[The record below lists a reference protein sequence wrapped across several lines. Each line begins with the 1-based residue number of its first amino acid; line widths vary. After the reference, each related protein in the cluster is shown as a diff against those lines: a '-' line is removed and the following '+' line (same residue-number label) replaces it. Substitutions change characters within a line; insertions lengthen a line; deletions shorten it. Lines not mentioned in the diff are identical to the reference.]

1 MEDYKEVNLGEYPDA
16 ISYECTKLIL
26 EQMEKCICKI
36 KIGKMQ
42 GTGFFCMVPFPD
54 KNHMKPIL
62 ITNNHVINEYLLNK
76 EEQKIPLDIKNEN
89 DIKYINLDNRMKYTN
104 EEYDITIIEIK
115 EEDNIN
121 NYLELDD
128 KIINDLFEK
137 NNKNKEYVDKTVYL
151 IQYPKGELSVSYGK
165 LVSIF
170 EDKKYNFTHYGSTEG
185 GSSGA
190 PILDINNNK
199 IIGIHKGGHYK
210 NNYNK
215 GTFIIYPLQDFI
227 EKNCRSPKNEE
238 NESLLKEFNTKYNLD
253 IPNTK
258 IEKLNLYYKNIGN
271 EGLKDLCNI
280 EFKRLKKIDLFH
292 NNISDINALE
302 KSNFEKLEEL
312 DLGDNK
318 ISDIN
323 VLEKVNFKNLKI
335 LFLNYNKISDI
346 KVLEKIKFEKLWIYG
361 NNLNGETNEKILS
374 KLKDKIQ
381 AKK

>member
-1 MEDYKEVNLGEYPDA
+1 MEDYKEINLGEYPDA

-36 KIGKMQ
+36 KIGKTQ

-151 IQYPKGELSVSYGK
+151 IQYPKG
-165 LVSIF
+165 
-170 EDKKYNFTHYGSTEG
+170 
-185 GSSGA
+185 
-190 PILDINNNK
+190 
-199 IIGIHKGGHYK
+199 
-210 NNYNK
+210 
-215 GTFIIYPLQDFI
+215 
-227 EKNCRSPKNEE
+227 
-238 NESLLKEFNTKYNLD
+238 
-253 IPNTK
+253 
-258 IEKLNLYYKNIGN
+258 
-271 EGLKDLCNI
+271 
-280 EFKRLKKIDLFH
+280 
-292 NNISDINALE
+292 
-302 KSNFEKLEEL
+302 
-312 DLGDNK
+312 
-318 ISDIN
+318 
-323 VLEKVNFKNLKI
+323 
-335 LFLNYNKISDI
+335 
-346 KVLEKIKFEKLWIYG
+346 
-361 NNLNGETNEKILS
+361 
-374 KLKDKIQ
+374 
-381 AKK
+381 